1 MTALRSFPPAED
13 FISLVNSID
22 WKSVY
27 NNIITAAA
35 IVAAVVVVI
44 STRITAAIIKFWELN
59 GDDIKSRTTRA
70 IDYAYMFAA
79 IVYNQGKNVGERFYS
94 FRDLINYTVVTV

>member
-1 MTALRSFPPAED
+1 MTEFRSFPPAED
-13 FISLVNSID
+13 FISLVNTID

-44 STRITAAIIKFWELN
+44 STRIAAAVIKYWKLN
-59 GDDIKSRTTRA
+59 GDDIKSRTIRA
-70 IDYAYMFAA
+70 IDYTYMFAA

-94 FRDLINYTVVTV
+94 FRDLITYTVVTV